1 MKQYPVDKIRNICL
15 ASGGGAG
22 KTTLGEACLHLA
34 GASDRFGKIADG
46 NTVSDFDPEEIKR
59 KISIGTT
66 ILPFEWND
74 CKINFIDTPG
84 YLDFAGEVKEGIRAA
99 DAMVIPVSGKSGV
112 SAGTEKAWKYA
123 QEQGIPAIFFIN
135 KVDDEKSDYSK
146 VADQLREVFGKNV
159 IPFLAPVKT
168 DHKTL
173 DGFIDVMRLKGKQ
186 IKGKTVE
193 DWEIPS
199 GIGDELAGFRD
210 MISEA
215 IAMTD
220 DDLMEKYFSG
230 EEFTQDE
237 IKKAMKA
244 GIRSGDISPI
254 LCGSAATGEGVAFLL
269 DAIVR
274 YMPSPE
280 GTYLAENESGD
291 SVDVSCED
299 SAPLSVFVFKTV
311 ADPYVGKMSYFK
323 VMSGTLK
330 ADSVLYNVNR
340 EANEKV
346 GRLYTVCGK
355 KQTET
360 PSIGA
365 GDIGAVAKLAIT
377 KTGDTLCVPSNKVK
391 FEAIKFPKPVLSLA
405 VSPKAK
411 GDEEKMT
418 SGLSKLMEEDATLK
432 LENNKET
439 HQMILSGLGEQQLD
453 IVVSKL
459 KTKFGV
465 DVELSEPITAFRET
479 LRKKVKV
486 EGKHKKQSGGHGQY
500 GHVWI
505 EFEPGEDE
513 DLTFCETVV
522 GGAVPKNYFPAV
534 EKGLKESIQHGV
546 LAGYPVVN
554 LKATLVDGS
563 YHPVDSSEMAF
574 KVAASLAFKKGM
586 EEGGSVLLEPVGLLT
601 VEVPDSYTGDIIG
614 DINKRRGRILGMNPG
629 SIEAEV
635 PMSEMHKYATDLR
648 SMTQGRGSFTFIF
661 QRYEEVPANFAQKI
675 IADAAARKKEE

>member
-66 ILPFEWND
+66 ILPFEGND

-84 YLDFAGEVKEGIRAA
+84 YLDFAGEAKEGIRAA

-230 EEFTQDE
+230 EE
-237 IKKAMKA
+237 
-244 GIRSGDISPI
+244 
-254 LCGSAATGEGVAFLL
+254 
-269 DAIVR
+269 
-274 YMPSPE
+274 
-280 GTYLAENESGD
+280 
-291 SVDVSCED
+291 
-299 SAPLSVFVFKTV
+299 
-311 ADPYVGKMSYFK
+311 
-323 VMSGTLK
+323 
-330 ADSVLYNVNR
+330 
-340 EANEKV
+340 
-346 GRLYTVCGK
+346 
-355 KQTET
+355 
-360 PSIGA
+360 
-365 GDIGAVAKLAIT
+365 
-377 KTGDTLCVPSNKVK
+377 
-391 FEAIKFPKPVLSLA
+391 
-405 VSPKAK
+405 
-411 GDEEKMT
+411 
-418 SGLSKLMEEDATLK
+418 
-432 LENNKET
+432 
-439 HQMILSGLGEQQLD
+439 
-453 IVVSKL
+453 
-459 KTKFGV
+459 
-465 DVELSEPITAFRET
+465 
-479 LRKKVKV
+479 
-486 EGKHKKQSGGHGQY
+486 
-500 GHVWI
+500 
-505 EFEPGEDE
+505 
-513 DLTFCETVV
+513 
-522 GGAVPKNYFPAV
+522 
-534 EKGLKESIQHGV
+534 
-546 LAGYPVVN
+546 
-554 LKATLVDGS
+554 
-563 YHPVDSSEMAF
+563 
-574 KVAASLAFKKGM
+574 
-586 EEGGSVLLEPVGLLT
+586 
-601 VEVPDSYTGDIIG
+601 
-614 DINKRRGRILGMNPG
+614 
-629 SIEAEV
+629 
-635 PMSEMHKYATDLR
+635 
-648 SMTQGRGSFTFIF
+648 
-661 QRYEEVPANFAQKI
+661 
-675 IADAAARKKEE
+675 